1 MTTGMIYPSNF
12 EQKIGFDEIRDMLK
26 AKCATGHA
34 RDKVDAMAFST
45 DRDEIEG
52 RLDQTMEMA
61 AIMDGDDTFPEGHYC
76 DTRRQLHKV
85 AIEGAWMDENEMFD
99 LRRSLQTIGDIV
111 GFFAH
116 EDKAQAYP
124 ALTAM
129 SGGVAT
135 FPSIIREIDGII
147 DKFGN
152 IRDNASADL
161 ARIRHDLE
169 NAVAGI
175 SRSLNSILRQAK
187 ADGLVD
193 KEASPSVRDG
203 RLVIPIAPGMKKKI
217 LLFIQ

>member
-1 MTTGMIYPSNF
+1 
-12 EQKIGFDEIRDMLK
+12 
-26 AKCATGHA
+26 
-34 RDKVDAMAFST
+34 
-45 DRDEIEG
+45 
-52 RLDQTMEMA
+52 MEMA

-147 DKFGN
+147 DRLRGFG
-152 IRDNASADL
+152 DADL
-161 ARIRHDLE
+161 RARLKEDPQLE
-169 NAVAGI
+169 AE
-175 SRSLNSILRQAK
+175 
-187 ADGLVD
+187 LVD
-193 KEASPSVRDG
+193 RYYYCG
-203 RLVIPIAPGMKKKI
+203 
-217 LLFIQ
+217 